1 MSLDIVLCNNLKQ
14 TQSQYELSECPSILC
29 HLETEIE
36 TRISFSLH
44 HIHVWYIMLAMNMI
58 FSIKL
63 EILLI
68 FYWRF
73 IMQHLLI
80 WFNLFNRFQCYHYFH
95 PSPDKKELIFT
106 FYMFPSW
113 NNWQILICYVI
124 TFHISMRFLY
134 FPPRAPLP
142 PPLLLDPPSVSAP
155 VHPPSVLH
163 YQNQKARNAKRY
175 SLKDVLF
182 TVSAISVY
190 F

>member
-1 MSLDIVLCNNLKQ
+1 MPVHFMSFGDRNRNQNLI
-14 TQSQYELSECPSILC
+14 QSPSHTCKI
-29 HLETEIE
+29 
-36 TRISFSLH
+36 H
-44 HIHVWYIMLAMNMI
+44 HAGNEYI

-134 FPPRAPLP
+134 FSPRAPLP

-175 SLKDVLF
+175 SLKDLLF